1 MDNETE
7 ITADLLLS
15 LGNWMKPLLE
25 LIGGNLYLQSLIIL
39 LVSLSV
45 ANLFSFLI
53 TRVVLK
59 LVSNTKTTLDNQ
71 IVGILHA
78 PVFYS
83 VILLGT
89 GASLYWLDLSPHF
102 HDVTVSFVAT
112 IAIVLWMFF
121 LIRLVRILLTSLAYR
136 KENIS
141 IIRVETLPLFLNLS
155 IVLISALA
163 IYMMFRAWNIDMT
176 AWLAS
181 AGIVGI
187 AIGFAAKDTLANLFS
202 GVFIMVDTPYKI
214 GDFIVLGS
222 GERGEVTHIGI
233 RSTRILTRDDV
244 EVTIPNSIMGNTKII
259 NESGGPHKKYRIRVK
274 VSAAYGS
281 DTEQIRKVL
290 MDVAYQQ
297 EGICHTPEPRVR
309 FRQLGDSGLH
319 FELLCWIDEP
329 VLRGRSLD
337 ALNEAVYKRFLEEGI
352 EIPYNKQDI
361 YIKDFPSYKR
371 TSPVSSS
378 EMS

>member
-1 MDNETE
+1 MDPETE

-15 LGNWMKPLLE
+15 LGNWLKPFLE
-25 LIGGNLYLQSLIIL
+25 LIGENLYLQSLIIL
-39 LVSLSV
+39 LLSLSV
-45 ANLFSFLI
+45 AKVISFII
-53 TRVVLK
+53 TKVILK
-59 LVSNTKTTLDNQ
+59 LAHSTETSLDNE
-71 IVGILHA
+71 IVAILHA
-78 PVFYS
+78 PIFYS
-83 VILLGT
+83 VVLIGT
-89 GASLYWLDLSPHF
+89 GAAIYWLDLPPF
-102 HDVTVSFVAT
+102 VHDITVSIVSSL
-112 IAIVLWMFF
+112 AIILWGMFF
-121 LIRLVRILLTSLAYR
+121 IRLSRILLTSLAYR
-136 KENIS
+136 FNNTS
-141 IIRVETLPLFLNLS
+141 IIRVESLPLFLNLS

-163 IYMMFRAWNIDMT
+163 IYMLFQAWDIDMT

-214 GDFIVLGS
+214 GDFIVLDS

-281 DTEQIRKVL
+281 DTKKIRNVL
-290 MDVAYQQ
+290 LEVAQQ
-297 EGICHTPEPRVR
+297 QPGICSEPAPRVR

-337 ALNEAVYKRFLEEGI
+337 AMNEAVYKRFLEEGI

-361 YIKDFPSYKR
+361 YIKDIPQVINR
-371 TSPVSSS
+371 Q
-378 EMS
+378 